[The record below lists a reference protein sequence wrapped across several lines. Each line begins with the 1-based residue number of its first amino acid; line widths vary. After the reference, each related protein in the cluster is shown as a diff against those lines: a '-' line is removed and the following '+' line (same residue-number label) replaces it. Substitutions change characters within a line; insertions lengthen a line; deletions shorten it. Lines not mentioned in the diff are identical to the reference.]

1 MMDASSMSPFGATT
15 STPFEGLAARAV
27 LDLLGRAERAIE
39 VDPRQ
44 AEVCVGQAACVLE
57 PAAETPP
64 SAANASIARLARWQE
79 RKVLDHI
86 GDHLCRPISNRDLA
100 NLTRLSIGYFSRRF
114 RRSFGVGPREYV
126 IRGRVEHAKTL
137 MRETRSP
144 LCQIALAS
152 GFSDQSHLC
161 RTFQAIVGRTPTR
174 WRREQASD
182 PCPSPGRPGPPPFSQ
197 RGSPAGQPGDP
208 NRPRLPD

>member
-1 MMDASSMSPFGATT
+1 MDASSMSPRGA
-15 STPFEGLAARAV
+15 SASAPFDGLAAQAV
-27 LDLLGRAERAIE
+27 LDLLDRAERAIE
-39 VDPRQ
+39 ADPRQ
-44 AEVCVGQAACVLE
+44 AKVHIDQAARVLE

-64 SAANASIARLARWQE
+64 RAAEASTARLARWQE

-86 GDHLCRPISNRDLA
+86 GHHLCRPISNRDLA
-100 NLTRLSIGYFSRRF
+100 KLARLSIGYFSRRF

-161 RTFQAIVGRTPTR
+161 RTFQAIVGSTPTR
-174 WRREQASD
+174 WRREQT
-182 PCPSPGRPGPPPFSQ
+182 CEPGPRDS
-197 RGSPAGQPGDP
+197 GGQGVVTRVGDGMS
-208 NRPRLPD
+208 